1 MSCGW
6 LDLSF
11 QMKEMPLFILVSMQ
25 PNLISEAGRSAHY
38 TVFVSVLYCIP
49 YCIRYL
55 YCRCKESCQI
65 LTMQLGDALLLK
77 STLAESLHSLDSH
90 QIQDPISTVQE
101 LGIFKL
107 TPEDVELV
115 LSRRNDL
122 LRNL

>member
-1 MSCGW
+1 MT
-6 LDLSF
+6 
-11 QMKEMPLFILVSMQ
+11 
-25 PNLISEAGRSAHY
+25 R
-38 TVFVSVLYCIP
+38 
-49 YCIRYL
+49 
-55 YCRCKESCQI
+55 
-65 LTMQLGDALLLK
+65 QLGDALLLK
-77 STLAESLHSLDSH
+77 SSLAESLHSLNSQ

>member
-1 MSCGW
+1 M
-6 LDLSF
+6 
-11 QMKEMPLFILVSMQ
+11 
-25 PNLISEAGRSAHY
+25 
-38 TVFVSVLYCIP
+38 
-49 YCIRYL
+49 
-55 YCRCKESCQI
+55 
-65 LTMQLGDALLLK
+65 TMQLGDALLLK